1 MKTFF
6 SRPARSLVL
15 AIFSLLLLPLQSR
28 AQVTAPQIN
37 LKVKA
42 PLVTPAVK
50 QAQPL
55 KQAQP
60 VQPDVSKMI
69 SVLKGRSETKPSPPA
84 SSPLGKKP
92 AAFVNPAVV
101 NPGLVIERTTKIA
114 PQALPKGYQP
124 GSSRDTMRPIGPMR
138 PMKGRTPAEGGP
150 ASPEGTLSTSTH
162 YMKKGNIPAEG
173 SAHGPSSPPYPSR
186 VKDGRTTPEGV
197 DPNRLS
203 NSSNGHTGNGHG
215 SSPHAAAP
223 SGQLTYR
230 VDSSSQLSTNTV
242 KFRKGSTELADS
254 TSYDYLVSLASALQ
268 SPELAAHRFVVEG
281 HASAE
286 GSDYANLLLS
296 QRRSNAIFDFLL
308 SRGVSPQRL
317 LAVGHGEAHAR
328 FADYEPEYLRAQDR
342 QVVVFKLAE

>member
-1 MKTFF
+1 MKTFY
-6 SRPARSLVL
+6 SLSSHSLVL
-15 AIFSLLLLPLQSR
+15 AITSLLLLPIQSR
-28 AQVTAPQIN
+28 AQAPAPKIY
-37 LKVKA
+37 LKGKA
-42 PLVTPAVK
+42 PVVTPLVK
-50 QAQPL
+50 QTQPE
-55 KQAQP
+55 
-60 VQPDVSKMI
+60 VSKMV
-69 SVLKGRSETKPSPPA
+69 SVLRGRSDAKPSRL
-84 SSPLGKKP
+84 SSPSTGSSG
-92 AAFVNPAVV
+92 ATHV
-101 NPGLVIERTTKIA
+101 NPGLIVERTTTIA

-124 GSSRDTMRPIGPMR
+124 GSSGAPMAIK
-138 PMKGRTPAEGGP
+138 KGRTPAEGGP
-150 ASPEGTLSTSTH
+150 TSPEGTLSSSTH
-162 YMKKGNIPAEG
+162 YMKKGNTPAEG
-173 SAHGPSSPPYPSR
+173 SAPSPSNPPYTTR
-186 VKDGRTTPEGV
+186 VKDGRTAPEGV
-197 DPNRLS
+197 GPHPLS
-203 NSSNGHTGNGHG
+203 NSSNSYTGNGYG
-215 SSPHAAAP
+215 NSPHSAVP

-254 TSYDYLVSLASALQ
+254 ASYEYLISLASALQ

>member
-1 MKTFF
+1 MNT
-6 SRPARSLVL
+6 SPSIPVHSLVL
-15 AIFSLLLLPLQSR
+15 VISSLLLMPLQSR
-28 AQVTAPQIN
+28 AQVTTPKLN

-42 PLVTPAVK
+42 PLVTPPVK
-50 QAQPL
+50 QT
-55 KQAQP
+55 
-60 VQPDVSKMI
+60 QPDVSKMV
-69 SVLKGRSETKPSPPA
+69 SVLKGRSDVKPS
-84 SSPLGKKP
+84 KP
-92 AAFVNPAVV
+92 APSTTGSRPAAIV
-101 NPGLVIERTTKIA
+101 NPGLIVERTTKIA
-114 PQALPKGYQP
+114 PQALPKGYRP
-124 GSSRDTMRPIGPMR
+124 GSSGPMEIK
-138 PMKGRTPAEGGP
+138 KGRTPAEGAP
-150 ASPEGTLSTSTH
+150 TSPEGTLSTSTH
-162 YMKKGNIPAEG
+162 YMKKGNTPAEG
-173 SAHGPSSPPYPSR
+173 SAHGPSSPPYATR

-197 DPNRLS
+197 DPHRLS
-203 NSSNGHTGNGHG
+203 NSSHGYNSNGYGN
-215 SSPHAAAP
+215 SPHAAAP

-254 TSYDYLVSLASALQ
+254 ASYDYLISLASALQ